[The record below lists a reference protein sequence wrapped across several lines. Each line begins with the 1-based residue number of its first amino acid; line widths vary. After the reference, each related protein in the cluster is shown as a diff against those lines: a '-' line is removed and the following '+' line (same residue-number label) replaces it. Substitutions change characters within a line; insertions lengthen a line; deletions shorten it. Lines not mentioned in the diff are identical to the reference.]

1 MRTKTLI
8 VDLVNQ
14 FIHRNIAMNI
24 MGTSKNDLFTE
35 EQNVLASWTKAM
47 AHPARIAI
55 LQHLAEQNTCVNND
69 LVAELGLA
77 QATVSQHLK
86 ALKEAGL
93 LSGTVEGTKVC
104 YCLDAENWKRIEKG
118 LQGFF
123 HELNCCTENC
133 C

>member
-1 MRTKTLI
+1 
-8 VDLVNQ
+8 
-14 FIHRNIAMNI
+14 
-24 MGTSKNDLFTE
+24 MGTSKTNLFTTD
-35 EQNVLASWTKAM
+35 QNTLVKWTKAM
-47 AHPARIAI
+47 GHPARIAI
-55 LQHLAEQNTCVNND
+55 LQHLAKQSTCVNND
-69 LVAELGLA
+69 LVGELGLA

-104 YCLDAENWKRIEKG
+104 YCLDNENWKKIEQG

-123 HELNCCTENC
+123 HELNACTDNC